1 MLFNRLILT
10 FFLIFLIK
18 NESFYLAKECN
29 SDPDTE
35 MCSLEPT
42 TTGTSENH
50 EKSKYSKGILNL
62 LFIIMN
68 ITITKINF
76 L

>member
-1 MLFNRLILT
+1 
-10 FFLIFLIK
+10 
-18 NESFYLAKECN
+18 LAKECN